1 MRALALAALGAA
13 FLVPAAASAQHV
25 SHARGPVWDRLTLEP
40 YAGRFYDNAATQGSG
55 FNDHGWLGGLRLG
68 VAVADRIR
76 VVGDVGYSQVDGV
89 ARVGAGADQAVF
101 GSQSWL
107 LTGGVELDLVP
118 GDTRGSVSLL
128 GGRVWRD
135 LRAQDWTGTGEPP
148 AAPGVNSPATTI
160 VPGFSIHQRIAPRA
174 DLRLGIQDYILTGDE
189 PASHNWAI
197 TAGLTLR

>member
-1 MRALALAALGAA
+1 MRALVLAALGAA
-13 FLVPAAASAQHV
+13 LVLPATVSAQHV

-40 YAGRFYDNAATQGSG
+40 YAGRFYDNASTPGSG
-55 FNDHGWLGGLRLG
+55 FNEHGWMGGLRLG

-89 ARVGAGADQAVF
+89 ARTGAGTDQAVF
-101 GSQSWL
+101 GSETWL

-135 LRAQDWTGTGEPP
+135 LHSQGWTGTGEPP
-148 AAPGVNSPATTI
+148 AAPALGSPVTTI

-174 DLRLGIQDYILTGDE
+174 DIRVGIQDYILTGDD
-189 PASHNWAI
+189 PTSHNWAL